1 MQQNHE
7 TANSMAVGCV
17 DTSNRLRKFL
27 FSGQEMDWT
36 VRRDVATAA
45 NLLVDLSI
53 ELERGYQG
61 DDDTAELDNT
71 RRHLARS
78 VARCT
83 PK

>member
-1 MQQNHE
+1 
-7 TANSMAVGCV
+7 MAVGCV

-53 ELERGYQG
+53 ELERGKQSNNNI
-61 DDDTAELDNT
+61 AELVDNT
-71 RRHLARS
+71 TAFVRGRPRMIHRRS
-78 VARCT
+78 G
-83 PK
+83 